1 MFSSAELIEA
11 LRRRTR
17 RSLRPLPPVGEFPPG
32 WRDWFIATQ
41 ARSRGVAGAA
51 AGDIAAL
58 LMAREPQP
66 STQVLEVL
74 GPWRAYATLWRQGWQ
89 PASRDERGTR
99 VAAMTLSILLHLL
112 FALALVWLMHA
123 RFFVFAAPEAA
134 REGEQVIQVEFIGT
148 GTPEDAGGGAAQAT
162 SDDEPSPAAS
172 ASAAPSAAAAREP
185 QPAPPPA
192 PLPERGEALDE
203 APPVAAVEPVP
214 SPLQVTEVAVPDT
227 RFTVPPPRPIDID
240 APPVAPRDVVAR
252 TREIE
257 VAAAPVTPVLAE
269 VRTRPIE
276 VAVTRPS
283 TRGVA
288 VVEREIEVAPE
299 AARIS
304 TQPAREVPT
313 MTTRQPAAQAPAVR
327 DRGVPMPTQRAASD
341 ASPATAATA
350 TSANTPG
357 SSAQAGAGTST
368 AASPAPAGGRPDA
381 AGSGARAS
389 GTAAG
394 AGPAADA
401 KSGALPSSR
410 RGDDRG
416 DSTRNVAGGQAGSRG
431 LFNADGSA
439 RLPGDGR
446 VGGGL
451 PPGTITEDFEKID
464 RNGTWLKR
472 PPIGYEPTSLDRY
485 WVPHESLLAEW
496 VRKSVTEVRIPI
508 PGSSK
513 SIRCVTVMLALGGA
527 CDIVD
532 PNMQDV
538 EATARKPPD
547 VPFKRELQEDQDSLG
562 PEPGSAP

>member
-11 LRRRTR
+11 LRRRMR
-17 RSLRPLPPVGEFPPG
+17 RSLRPPPPVGEFPPG
-32 WRDWFIATQ
+32 WREWFAATGT
-41 ARSRGVAGAA
+41 RSRGVVGAA
-51 AGDIAAL
+51 AGDIAAI
-58 LMAREPQP
+58 LMAREPQL
-66 STQVLEVL
+66 STRVLEVL

-99 VAAMTLSILLHLL
+99 VAAMTLSMLLHLL

-123 RFFVFAAPEAA
+123 RFFVFPAPEAA

-148 GTPEDAGGGAAQAT
+148 GTPEDAGGGAAQAI
-162 SDDEPSPAAS
+162 SDDAPAPAAS
-172 ASAAPSAAAAREP
+172 ASAAPSAATSREP
-185 QPAPPPA
+185 QVVPPPA
-192 PLPERGEALDE
+192 PLPEPGEALAE
-203 APPVAAVEPVP
+203 APAVAVVAPAP
-214 SPLQVTEVAVPDT
+214 SPLQVTEVAVPDSV
-227 RFTVPPPRPIDID
+227 FTVPPPRPVDIA
-240 APPVAPRDVVAR
+240 APTVAPRDVVAR
-252 TREIE
+252 VREID
-257 VAAAPVTPVLAE
+257 VAEAPLSPVLAE

-276 VAVTRPS
+276 VAVPRPS
-283 TRGVA
+283 PRGVA
-288 VVEREIEVAPE
+288 VVEREIEVASE
-299 AARIS
+299 TARID
-304 TQPAREVPT
+304 TLPARELPT
-313 MTTRQPAAQAPAVR
+313 ITTRQPAAQAPAVR
-327 DRGVPMPTQRAASD
+327 DRGVPMPSARPAA
-341 ASPATAATA
+341 AAPATTVATATAADA
-350 TSANTPG
+350 PG
-357 SSAQAGAGTST
+357 SARQPATGTVAGATRT
-368 AASPAPAGGRPDA
+368 PAGGRPDA
-381 AGSGARAS
+381 TGSGARATGS
-389 GTAAG
+389 AAG

-401 KSGALPSSR
+401 KPGTLPSPR

-416 DSTRNVAGGQAGSRG
+416 DSTRNVAGGQAGSSG

-439 RLPGDGR
+439 RLPGGGR

-451 PPGTITEDFEKID
+451 PPGTITEDFAKID

-532 PNMQDV
+532 PNMQDI

-547 VPFKRELQEDQDSLG
+547 VPFKRELQEDQESLG
-562 PEPGSAP
+562 PAP

>member
-11 LRRRTR
+11 LRRRMR
-17 RSLRPLPPVGEFPPG
+17 RSLRPPPPVGEFPPG
-32 WRDWFIATQ
+32 WRDWFTATD
-41 ARSRGVAGAA
+41 ARSRGVVGAA
-51 AGDIAAL
+51 PGDIAAI

-66 STQVLEVL
+66 STHVLEVL

-123 RFFVFAAPEAA
+123 RFFVFPAEEAA
-134 REGEQVIQVEFIGT
+134 RDGEQVIQVEYIGT
-148 GTPEDAGGGAAQAT
+148 GTPEDAGGGAAQAI
-162 SDDEPSPAAS
+162 SDDNPSPAAS
-172 ASAAPSAAAAREP
+172 ASAAPSAAAPREP
-185 QPAPPPA
+185 QPAPQPA
-192 PLPERGEALDE
+192 PVPERGEALD
-203 APPVAAVEPVP
+203 AVPPVVAVEPVP
-214 SPLQVTEVAVPDT
+214 SPLQVTEVAVPDSP
-227 RFTVPPPRPIDID
+227 FTVPPPRPIDIV
-240 APPVAPRDVVAR
+240 APAVAPRDVAVRA
-252 TREIE
+252 REID
-257 VAAAPVTPVLAE
+257 VVDAPVRPAVAE

-276 VAVTRPS
+276 VAAPRPS
-283 TRGVA
+283 PRGVA
-288 VVEREIEVAPE
+288 VVEREIEVNTE
-299 AARIS
+299 TVEIAALR
-304 TQPAREVPT
+304 AREVPT
-313 MTTRQPAAQAPAVR
+313 ITTRQPAAQTRAVR
-327 DRGVPMPTQRAASD
+327 DRSVPMPSRRPVAD
-341 ASPATAATA
+341 APPAPAPTATAVDAA
-350 TSANTPG
+350 G
-357 SSAQAGAGTST
+357 SGRQAGAGTSA
-368 AASPAPAGGRPDA
+368 AASRTPAGGRLDA

-394 AGPAADA
+394 SGQARDA
-401 KSGALPSSR
+401 KPGALPSPR

-416 DSTRNVAGGQAGSRG
+416 DSTRNVAGGQAGSAG

-496 VRKSVTEVRIPI
+496 VRKSVSEVRIPI

-532 PNMQDV
+532 PNLQDV

-547 VPFKRELQEDQDSLG
+547 VPFKRELQEDQESLG